1 MDVMSTRAED
11 SAGSSRGEFDAMW
24 RRQEIWWHAL
34 FAGVVLISIMVV
46 QMEPPGRFGRWPT
59 LALFGLLALA
69 YALFGVQGLR
79 QDRRYGV
86 IYQAIAW
93 AIVMAVLWA
102 DPESELFLLFFA
114 LFPQLW
120 AMLPRGWA
128 IAWISVTFC
137 LIGIEIYVIEG
148 RNPASLPAI
157 ATALLVS
164 FVTSL
169 ALGLFITRLVHE
181 TEQRAATID
190 VLHETQARLA
200 SAERDRGAHEER
212 ERMSREIHDTLAQG
226 FTSVLAL
233 TRAANAALARG
244 DIPTARERLALV
256 QATATDNLSQARL
269 IVAET
274 SPGHLAS
281 RTLIEAVE
289 RLVTAIRIEAGL
301 DARLEVVGTPV
312 SLGAAADIVLL
323 RAVQESLANVR
334 KHARASRVTV
344 QVRYAE
350 GEPTRVEVTDDGIG
364 FDDQPDR
371 RGFGL
376 DGLLARAQEVGGSM
390 RLTSP
395 PDGGTSV
402 VVEVPR

>member
-1 MDVMSTRAED
+1 MDVMTTHVQD
-11 SAGSSRGEFDAMW
+11 SAGSSRGEFEAMW

-34 FAGVVLISIMVV
+34 FAGMVLISIAVV
-46 QMEPPGRFGRWPT
+46 LVEPPGRFGRWPT
-59 LALFGLLALA
+59 VALFGLLALA
-69 YALFGVQGLR
+69 YAVFGVRGLR
-79 QDRRYGV
+79 QEIRYGV

-93 AIVMAVLWA
+93 AVVIAVLWA
-102 DPESELFLLFFA
+102 DPESELFLVFFA

-137 LIGIEIYVIEG
+137 FIGIEIYVLEG
-148 RNPASLPAI
+148 SNPASLPSI

-200 SAERDRGAHEER
+200 SVERDRGAHEER

-233 TRAANAALARG
+233 TRAADAALGRG

-269 IVAET
+269 MVAET
-274 SPGHLAS
+274 SPGHLVS
-281 RTLIEAVE
+281 RTLIEALD
-289 RLVTAIRIEAGL
+289 RLVTAIRTEAGL
-301 DARLEVVGTPV
+301 DARLEVIGTPV

-334 KHARASRVTV
+334 KHARAARVTV
-344 QVRYAE
+344 QVRYVE

-364 FDDQPDR
+364 FDDQPER

-390 RLTSP
+390 RLTSRP
-395 PDGGTSV
+395 EGGTSV

>member
-1 MDVMSTRAED
+1 MGIMTQPAREVT
-11 SAGSSRGEFDAMW
+11 SSQREFDSMW

-34 FAGVVLISIMVV
+34 FAGVLAVSSVVVLV
-46 QMEPPGRFGRWPT
+46 EPPGRFGRWPT
-59 LALFGLLALA
+59 LALYGLVVVAYVVFGIR
-69 YALFGVQGLR
+69 GLR
-79 QDRRYGV
+79 QQTRYGV
-86 IYQAIAW
+86 AYQALAW
-93 AIVMAVLWA
+93 AAVLGVLWV

-120 AMLPRGWA
+120 AMIRTRWA
-128 IAWISVTFC
+128 VVWLVVTFTI
-137 LIGIEIYVIEG
+137 IGVELYVIG
-148 RNPASLPAI
+148 GSDPTSVPQI
-157 ATALLVS
+157 ATGLLVS

-181 TEQRAATID
+181 TERRAVTID
-190 VLHETQARLA
+190 ALHETQARLA
-200 SAERDRGAHEER
+200 SVERDRGAHEER

-233 TRAANAALARG
+233 ARAADAALLRG
-244 DIPTARERLALV
+244 DVPTARDRLALV
-256 QATATDNLSQARL
+256 QATAQDNLSQARL

-281 RTLIEAVE
+281 RTLVEALD
-289 RLVTAIRIEAGL
+289 RLVAAVHAESGL

-312 SLGAAADIVLL
+312 SLGAATDVVLL

-334 KHARASRVTV
+334 KHARANAVTV
-344 QVRYAE
+344 VIRYAE
-350 GEPTRVEVTDDGIG
+350 GQPTRVEVTDDGIG
-364 FDDQPDR
+364 FEDQPER

-376 DGLLARAQEVGGSM
+376 DGLLARAQEVGGDLWV
-390 RLTSP
+390 RRNPT
-395 PDGGTSV
+395 GGTHV